1 MPRAV
6 MLADSGSSTSRFCAA
21 LSTPFY
27 YASTSAVVRSDTGT
41 ISTRDATA
49 DRHYY
54 EEQAMSDPA
63 GTTRAVSAVQAPAP
77 GEVQLSLQ
85 VSLPPVTLSLEQAE
99 SMRTGIIVDLGV
111 ALARAE
117 VEVRLGPRLIGHGTL
132 VVVGEHAGVRLRL
145 PR

>member
-1 MPRAV
+1 MDLLHRWPN
-6 MLADSGSSTSRFCAA
+6 LAA
-21 LSTPFY
+21 
-27 YASTSAVVRSDTGT
+27 
-41 ISTRDATA
+41 I
-49 DRHYY
+49 HYC

-63 GTTRAVSAVQAPAP
+63 AATRAMSTVQAPAP

-99 SMRTGIIVDLGV
+99 SLRTGIIVDLGV

-117 VEVRLGPRLIGHGTL
+117 VEVRLGPRLIGHGML

-145 PR
+145 HE